1 MDHNTGHKEVK
12 KRRDRRQEA
21 IYTYIGLNEILRK
34 SENRENV
41 NQRVP
46 ELGRHWTIFFL
57 FRKNKNAIWKGT
69 VDLVFKSK
77 K

>member
-46 ELGRHWTIFFL
+46 ELGRH
-57 FRKNKNAIWKGT
+57 
-69 VDLVFKSK
+69 
-77 K
+77 